1 HWIGFPAPEREVDI
15 VTARIPGVRN
25 AMAARVVAAVNRLR
39 DMDLAKPPGVAETI
53 DWVTAL
59 DAIGA
64 ETLDEECA
72 ADTLGAVV
80 KDRDDLELVAG
91 SLGRV
96 VGDV

>member
-1 HWIGFPAPEREVDI
+1 MLFRSVS
-15 VTARIPGVRN
+15 
-25 AMAARVVAAVNRLR
+25 AVNRLR
-39 DMDLAKPPGVAETI
+39 DMDLAKPPGVAETL
-53 DWVTAL
+53 DWVLAL

-64 ETLDEECA
+64 DTLDQENA

-96 VGDV
+96 VGDA